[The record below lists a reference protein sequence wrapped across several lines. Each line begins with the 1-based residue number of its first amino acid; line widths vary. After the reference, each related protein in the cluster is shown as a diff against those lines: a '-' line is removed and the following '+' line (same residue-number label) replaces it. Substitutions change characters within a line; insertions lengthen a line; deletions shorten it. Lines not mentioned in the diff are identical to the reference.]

1 MNEQNHNKII
11 MKAAREVLAPNGLLQ
26 KGQSRIWLDD
36 NGWFFT
42 VVEFQ
47 PSGWEKGTFLNVGM
61 HYLWA
66 NKEYLT
72 FDCGYREH
80 ECVVY
85 TGDDAAFYAAV
96 RSLAQQAM
104 EKVLFYRAFRQP
116 SAAHSCLAQQ
126 QACAVCRAA
135 VSKNDALCAGQRS
148 RGAGAF

>member
-36 NGWFFT
+36 NGWFFA

-66 NKEYLT
+66 NKEYL
-72 FDCGYREH
+72 
-80 ECVVY
+80 
-85 TGDDAAFYAAV
+85 
-96 RSLAQQAM
+96 
-104 EKVLFYRAFRQP
+104 
-116 SAAHSCLAQQ
+116 
-126 QACAVCRAA
+126 
-135 VSKNDALCAGQRS
+135 
-148 RGAGAF
+148 